1 MREIILMTLSLLM
14 VTQAQPAEAFWSK
27 KKEPLME
34 RAEKYY
40 ENREYYRAREATF
53 EILAENP
60 NHEAAQAL
68 MGKILDKEIER
79 QKEQV
84 YPMAVEEMDSD
95 DRSSEIKTWLERSN
109 ALLARKEYDLALFA
123 AEKVFIFDAENR
135 QASELIDRIKE
146 RAIKEGKADVLFL
159 GKMYKEEIAE
169 RLSLYRDRAR
179 ELARDGHF
187 GQARFTVEKILLL
200 EPEDPQALS
209 LYQNVL
215 EQEEAFRHEA

>member
-109 ALLARKEYDLALFA
+109 ALLARKEYDLALLPRKRFLYLM
-123 AEKVFIFDAENR
+123 R
-135 QASELIDRIKE
+135 RTGRLELIDRIKE

-159 GKMYKEEIAE
+159 GKMYKEET
-169 RLSLYRDRAR
+169 RSD
-179 ELARDGHF
+179 
-187 GQARFTVEKILLL
+187 
-200 EPEDPQALS
+200 
-209 LYQNVL
+209 
-215 EQEEAFRHEA
+215 

>member
-1 MREIILMTLSLLM
+1 MREIILMILSLLM
-14 VTQAQPAEAFWSK
+14 MTQAQPAEAFWGK
-27 KKEPLME
+27 KKEQPME

-40 ENREYYRAREATF
+40 DNREYYHAREATF

-60 NHEAAQAL
+60 DHEEAQVL

-84 YPMAVEEMDSD
+84 YPMAVEEMNSD
-95 DRSSEIKTWLERSN
+95 ERGSEIKTWLERSN
-109 ALLARKEYDLALFA
+109 ALLACKEYDLALFA

-135 QASELIDRIKE
+135 QASELIDRIKD

-159 GKMYKEEIAE
+159 GKMYKEEITE
-169 RLSLYRDRAR
+169 RLSLYRDQARA
-179 ELARDGHF
+179 LARDGHF

-209 LYQNVL
+209 LYQNIL
-215 EQEEAFRHEA
+215 EQEETFRHEA